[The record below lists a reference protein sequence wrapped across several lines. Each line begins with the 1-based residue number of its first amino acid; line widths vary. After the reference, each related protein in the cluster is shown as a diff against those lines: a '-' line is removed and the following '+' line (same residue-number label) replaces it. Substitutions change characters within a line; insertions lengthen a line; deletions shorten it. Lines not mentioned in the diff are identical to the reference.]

1 MLKALA
7 GVSVTGPRG
16 TIVMS
21 KQHHAPLNMY
31 LGEVQ
36 GDGSVRVIKSFPS
49 VDPDDQCPN
58 LKS

>member
-49 VDPDDQCPN
+49 VDPGDQCPN